1 MGNPIRCV
9 TINAVSPIKE
19 TADALHARSTVPV
32 GFRPC
37 ILFRLGRLAEGE
49 MAKPRL
55 FDKLDHF
62 KRTPDIV
69 FTPATSAKSLNAM
82 VPLCANAA
90 VQNGGANGERLS
102 LLRRKIRN
110 AAFSKRLSCLL
121 HETLLGPGNRQ
132 LVAHPRATIL

>member
-1 MGNPIRCV
+1 
-9 TINAVSPIKE
+9 
-19 TADALHARSTVPV
+19 
-32 GFRPC
+32 
-37 ILFRLGRLAEGE
+37 

-110 AAFSKRLSCLL
+110 APPSKGLSCLL

-132 LVAHPRATIL
+132 LVAHPRGTIL